1 MRTLSEIGF
10 EITRKWPRPY
20 FGAIPYLRA
29 LCDGMYG
36 HDSAQS
42 IVLYFLSN
50 ARTWRGEDARRLKNE
65 LKEHLASVGGK
76 HE

>member
-10 EITRKWPRPY
+10 EIARKWPRPY

-42 IVLYFLSN
+42 IVLHFLSN

-65 LKEHLASVGGK
+65 LKKRLLDLRVTT
-76 HE
+76 